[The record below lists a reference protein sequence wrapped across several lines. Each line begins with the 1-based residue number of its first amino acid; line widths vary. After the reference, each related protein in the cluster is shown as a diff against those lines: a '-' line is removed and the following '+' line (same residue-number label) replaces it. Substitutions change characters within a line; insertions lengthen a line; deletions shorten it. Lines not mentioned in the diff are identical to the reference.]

1 MHPHFAF
8 STVEVIWTL
17 TFAAQLVLLV
27 VLLGRERMQR
37 FPWFTAS
44 IVVVALRLLAGR
56 LLTGRLHDQLTL
68 AAIMIPLGDLGVVMG
83 LGVLVEISRKAFRG
97 VRRSTWIAGSIAM
110 LAVGAVVL
118 KYWGDWPAWKTMT
131 ADSKIALL
139 LFLQLAGQKG
149 ELLVAVLTIPVGVL
163 VALFGR
169 RHGAGWRSHAQRIMI
184 GLSTAAITQL
194 SVQAILQAMFKHTA
208 PTTRPEAD
216 HIHMYSVADKFVNA
230 NSAVYIVVLVWWIA
244 CLWKD
249 EPSAPKTADAPV
261 NPEPAPAAIPAGD
274 HAEPAAAEADGS
286 DNSR

>member
-8 STVEVIWTL
+8 TTVEVIWTL

-44 IVVVALRLLAGR
+44 IAAVALRLLAGR
-56 LLTGRLHDQLTL
+56 LLTGRLHDRLTL
-68 AAIMIPLGDLGVVMG
+68 AAIMIPLADLGVVMS

-118 KYWGDWPAWKTMT
+118 KYWGDWPTWRTMT

-184 GLSTAAITQL
+184 GLSTTAIAQL
-194 SVQAILQAMFKHTA
+194 GVQAILQVMVKQTL
-208 PTTRPEAD
+208 PRTRPEAD
-216 HIHMYSVADKFVNA
+216 HMYSVADKFVNA
-230 NSAVYIVVLVWWIA
+230 NSAVYIAVLVWWIA
-244 CLWKD
+244 CMWKD
-249 EPSAPKTADAPV
+249 DPSAPKTAAAPAI
-261 NPEPAPAAIPAGD
+261 PEPAPAAIPASEP
-274 HAEPAAAEADGS
+274 AEPPAAAADGS
-286 DNSR
+286 EDSG